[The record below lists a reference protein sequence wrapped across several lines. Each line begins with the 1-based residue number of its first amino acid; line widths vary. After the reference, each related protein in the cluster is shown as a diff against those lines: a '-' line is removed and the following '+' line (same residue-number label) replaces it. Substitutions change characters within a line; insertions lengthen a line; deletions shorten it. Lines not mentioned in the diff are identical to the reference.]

1 MARTSGLFAA
11 PFTRRRPFGDAA
23 PRPRSPWADV
33 WQAYRMSGTALA
45 ALAVLA
51 LLVIAG
57 LLAPLIAPYGPSEVS
72 ARAIL
77 RAPGGVH
84 PWGTDDLG
92 RDVLSGTLYGLRI
105 SLWVGVLAGLIAA
118 GIGTAI
124 GAVAG
129 YFGGVV
135 DAVLMRFT
143 DFVLTIPVLF
153 LALVI
158 VAIFGSSRLLV
169 ISVIGALAWPSIA
182 RLVRAEFLRLRSEAF
197 VEAAR
202 GYGARDRTLIFREIL
217 PNCLDIVLVATTLQI
232 PAAILIEAG
241 LSFLGVGD
249 PDPRS
254 LGMMLKD
261 AYGLLGLAWWS
272 ALFPGLVLS
281 ALAISLNLVADA
293 FNDAVRGH
301 A

>member
-1 MARTSGLFAA
+1 MASPGLSLKTLFVPRRPAGGASRTSHWG
-11 PFTRRRPFGDAA
+11 
-23 PRPRSPWADV
+23 DV
-33 WQAYRMSGTALA
+33 WGAYRRSGIALV

-51 LLVIAG
+51 LLVVAG
-57 LLAPLIAPYGPSEVS
+57 MLAPLIAPFGPSEVA

-77 RAPGGVH
+77 KPPGGVNI
-84 PWGTDDLG
+84 WGTDDLG
-92 RDVLSGTLYGLRI
+92 RDIFSGTLYGLRI
-105 SLWVGVLAGLIAA
+105 SLLVGLMAGLVAA
-118 GIGTAI
+118 VIGTVI

-129 YFGGVV
+129 YFGGII
-135 DAVLMRFT
+135 DAALMRLT

-158 VAIFGSSRLLV
+158 VSIFGSSRVLV
-169 ISVIGALAWPSIA
+169 ILVIGALAWPSIA
-182 RLVRAEFLRLRSEAF
+182 RLVRAEFMKLRSEAF

-202 GYGARDRTLIFREIL
+202 GYGARPRTLIFSEIL
-217 PNCLDIVLVATTLQI
+217 PNCWDIVLVATTLQV
-232 PAAILIEAG
+232 PAAILIESG

-261 AYGLLGLAWWS
+261 AYGLLGLSWWS